1 LESSKLTRV
10 TDGLARPITPLFSFS
25 PDPADVMREIVLFSR
40 NLRESDPVNIGFS
53 FRSTPVAAR
62 SQPMAH
68 LCHRP
73 PGPECEAMEL
83 ERIAWILTVL
93 TTLVT
98 ALVLLL
104 HGYYGYAGVTL
115 AVAVSAFINLF

>member
-1 LESSKLTRV
+1 
-10 TDGLARPITPLFSFS
+10 
-25 PDPADVMREIVLFSR
+25 MRDFVPFSR
-40 NLRESDPVNIGFS
+40 NLRESNPVNIGFTFLPAPFAVGS
-53 FRSTPVAAR
+53 A
-62 SQPMAH
+62 PMARA
-68 LCHRP
+68 CRRR
-73 PGPECEAMEL
+73 PGPECGAVEL